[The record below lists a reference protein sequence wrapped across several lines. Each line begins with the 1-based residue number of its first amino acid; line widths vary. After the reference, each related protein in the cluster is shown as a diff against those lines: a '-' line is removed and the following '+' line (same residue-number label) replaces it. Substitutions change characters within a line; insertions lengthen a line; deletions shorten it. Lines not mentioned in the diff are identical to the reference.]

1 MAQGS
6 FLAMLQPRDI
16 GFATTSNLT
25 CARPLPNEVGSTI
38 FGSSSLMFQQLMVFI
53 SAGCLGITI
62 LSTLFLNWR
71 HLHHYSVP
79 QEQRQILRIINLP
92 AAYGIFNFLALAFPM
107 DYQYIAPIA
116 GVYEAFCVA
125 ALFLL
130 GLEYVCPDGT
140 DRETYFNNLPGRDK
154 KGKPVAGGSLQW
166 FQRTFSSVLQYP
178 LTKTTFTIIQIT
190 TQYFHIYCENS
201 FSPKYAHIW
210 LTLADFLFIGGA
222 LGATIK
228 FFQRMGAKE
237 HTIDRGHGAKAKIWC
252 FIGILIFQML
262 QDLIFGLLN
271 GKLFSPSAIITY
283 NDINFGVPAF
293 LTCVEAVVFSL
304 IFHWAYS
311 SKEYQDGHRLN
322 RLGGVAQRTST
333 LKAILDAL
341 NPSDIIVGT
350 TTAIGLL
357 FTRVQSRYGA
367 RSAPQREKLM
377 GDGNVGMEPLSYRIG
392 NSNNSHRMRGYS
404 GGSDPNEQQSPP
416 LEEQYEG
423 GLYEPAMPR
432 SAQDPSAK
440 GRARSQLRPAMGGGQ
455 EYQPLTR
462 SRDPSPS
469 GADAQYPRAM
479 V

>member
-16 GFATTSNLT
+16 GFATTPNLT

-38 FGSSSLMFQQLMVFI
+38 FGSSSLTFQHLMVFI

-154 KGKPVAGGSLQW
+154 KGKLVAGGSLQW
-166 FQRTFSSVLQYP
+166 FQYP
-178 LTKTTFTIIQIT
+178 LTKTIFTIIQIT
-190 TQYFHIYCENS
+190 TQYFHVYCENS

-237 HTIDRGHGAKAKIWC
+237 HAIDRNHGAKAKIWC

-262 QDLIFGLLN
+262 QDVSEGHYSDFRSPEWEALLA
-271 GKLFSPSAIITY
+271 FSVITY

-293 LTCVEAVVFSL
+293 LTSVEAVVFSL

-350 TTAIGLL
+350 TTAVGLL

-377 GDGNVGMEPLSYRIG
+377 GDSNVGMEPLSYRSG
-392 NSNNSHRMRGYS
+392 NNNNKSHRMRGYS
-404 GGSDPNEQQSPP
+404 GDSDPNEQQSPP
-416 LEEQYEG
+416 LEDQYEG

-440 GRARSQLRPAMGGGQ
+440 GRARCQLRPAIGGGQ

>member
-1 MAQGS
+1 MAQDS
-6 FLAMLQPRDI
+6 LLAMLQSRDI

-25 CARPLPNEVGSTI
+25 CARPLPNEVGNTI
-38 FGSSSLMFQQLMVFI
+38 LGSSSLTFQHLMVFI
-53 SAGCLGITI
+53 SAACLGITI

-71 HLHHYSVP
+71 HLRHYTVP

-166 FQRTFSSVLQYP
+166 FQRTFGSVLQYP
-178 LTKTTFTIIQIT
+178 LTKTIFTIIQIT
-190 TQYFHIYCENS
+190 TQFFHVYCENS

-210 LTLADFLFIGGA
+210 LTIADFLFIGGA

-237 HTIDRGHGAKAKIWC
+237 HAIDRGHGAKAKIWA

-283 NDINFGVPAF
+283 NDINFGVPAL
-293 LTCVEAVVFSL
+293 LTCVEAFIFSL
-304 IFHWAYS
+304 IFHWSYS

-350 TTAIGLL
+350 TTAVGLL
-357 FTRVQSRYGA
+357 FMRVQSRYGA
-367 RSAPQREKLM
+367 RAAPQREKLM
-377 GDGNVGMEPLSYRIG
+377 GDSNVGMEPLSYS
-392 NSNNSHRMRGYS
+392 NKNNNSHRMRGYS
-404 GGSDPNEQQSPP
+404 GGSDPNEQSPP
-416 LEEQYEG
+416 LEDEYEG
-423 GLYEPAMPR
+423 GLYEPAVPNSTR
-432 SAQDPSAK
+432 DPSAK

-469 GADAQYPRAM
+469 GAGAQYPRAM

>member
-38 FGSSSLMFQQLMVFI
+38 FGSSSLTFQHLMVFI

-92 AAYGIFNFLALAFPM
+92 AAYGIFNFL
-107 DYQYIAPIA
+107 
-116 GVYEAFCVA
+116 
-125 ALFLL
+125 
-130 GLEYVCPDGT
+130 
-140 DRETYFNNLPGRDK
+140 
-154 KGKPVAGGSLQW
+154 
-166 FQRTFSSVLQYP
+166 
-178 LTKTTFTIIQIT
+178 
-190 TQYFHIYCENS
+190 
-201 FSPKYAHIW
+201 
-210 LTLADFLFIGGA
+210 
-222 LGATIK
+222 
-228 FFQRMGAKE
+228 
-237 HTIDRGHGAKAKIWC
+237 
-252 FIGILIFQML
+252 
-262 QDLIFGLLN
+262 LIFGLLN
-271 GKLFSPSAIITY
+271 GKLFSPSAVITY

-293 LTCVEAVVFSL
+293 LTSVEAVVFSL
-304 IFHWAYS
+304 IFHWAYR

-350 TTAIGLL
+350 TTAVGLL

-367 RSAPQREKLM
+367 RSAPQREKLL
-377 GDGNVGMEPLSYRIG
+377 GDSNVGMEPLSYRSG
-392 NSNNSHRMRGYS
+392 NNNNSHRMRGYS

>member
-1 MAQGS
+1 MAQDS
-6 FLAMLQPRDI
+6 LLAMLQSRDI
-16 GFATTSNLT
+16 GLATTSNRT
-25 CARPLPNEVGSTI
+25 CARPLPNEVGNTI
-38 FGSSSLMFQQLMVFI
+38 FGSSSLTFQHLMVFI
-53 SAGCLGITI
+53 SAACLGITI

-178 LTKTTFTIIQIT
+178 LTKTIFTIIQII
-190 TQYFHIYCENS
+190 TQYFHVFCENS

-210 LTLADFLFIGGA
+210 LMLADFLFIGGA

-237 HTIDRGHGAKAKIWC
+237 HAIDRSHGAKAKI
-252 FIGILIFQML
+252 F
-262 QDLIFGLLN
+262 
-271 GKLFSPSAIITY
+271 GKLFSPSATITY

-293 LTCVEAVVFSL
+293 LTCVEAVAFSL
-304 IFHWAYS
+304 IFHWSYS
-311 SKEYQDGHRLN
+311 SKEYQDGHRIN

-333 LKAILDAL
+333 FKAILDAL

-350 TTAIGLL
+350 TTAVGLL

-377 GDGNVGMEPLSYRIG
+377 GDDNVGMEPLSYRSG
-392 NSNNSHRMRGYS
+392 NNNSHRMRGYS
-404 GGSDPNEQQSPP
+404 GGSDPSEQSPP

-432 SAQDPSAK
+432 SARDPSAK
-440 GRARSQLRPAMGGGQ
+440 ERARSQLRPAMGAGQ

-469 GADAQYPRAM
+469 GEGAQHPRAM